1 MSATVG
7 DDVVGVT
14 DERKYSVPWV
24 RIGVLVGSGLVLALV
39 LTGIGRAITSLPP
52 DTAFLVWE
60 NGVNTWFVSIRTP
73 LLDTA
78 THVGSY
84 LAETVTCIA
93 LLVVAMAVCR
103 WRLGRWYEAWVICAA
118 IVGELWVFLI
128 VTFLVDRARPDVPHL
143 DAAPPTSSFPSGHT
157 GAAVALYG
165 CIAVVL
171 WRTSRTRGPWV
182 RAAVVACCVVPVI
195 VAVSRVYRG
204 MHHVSDVVF
213 GAIGGGI
220 WLLVVVTVLLWTARP
235 DHRVERATADAT
247 AA

>member
-1 MSATVG
+1 M
-7 DDVVGVT
+7 
-14 DERKYSVPWV
+14 
-24 RIGVLVGSGLVLALV
+24 
-39 LTGIGRAITSLPP
+39 
-52 DTAFLVWE
+52 
-60 NGVNTWFVSIRTP
+60 
-73 LLDTA
+73 
-78 THVGSY
+78 
-84 LAETVTCIA
+84 
-93 LLVVAMAVCR
+93 
-103 WRLGRWYEAWVICAA
+103 
-118 IVGELWVFLI
+118 
-128 VTFLVDRARPDVPHL
+128 
-143 DAAPPTSSFPSGHT
+143 
-157 GAAVALYG
+157 
-165 CIAVVL
+165 VL